1 MGLVLLCIGPLF
13 AIPAVICGHIS
24 LGRIKRSAGA
34 LAGEGM
40 AITGLVL
47 GYVSIAI
54 LPLLAAI
61 AVPSF
66 VKARQQSMKHACI
79 NNLRIM
85 DAAKE
90 EAAMECRW
98 NSEQE
103 VKPGSPEERSALEYV
118 KGNQRPVCPAGGTYE
133 WNSIGENPTCSIP
146 EHRLP

>member
-1 MGLVLLCIGPLF
+1 
-13 AIPAVICGHIS
+13 
-24 LGRIKRSAGA
+24 
-34 LAGEGM
+34 M

-133 WNSIGENPTCSIP
+133 WNSIGENPTCAIP